1 MHTLCERKKT
11 RLVRQRKRLV
21 RRGHACCGHACCGV
35 AHAATG
41 RVADAGADT
50 DATTF
55 AIATPT
61 SGKDVQVW
69 RKPPVLRR
77 QWLVLRV
84 LHITP
89 LGLSS
94 VQGDVPDTASWR
106 PGAAAS
112 VAGAGGA
119 AAIATAATIVVAAPG
134 DRKVPVRRQP
144 SVLPRQWLVL
154 PVLHFAPVGLLVRGR
169 VRDPTTRQAVN
180 STAEQDAPGLQP
192 PAQVRGHRARRGSR
206 GVLARQRAHS
216 RRRVCPHER
225 LKPAAQLHRE
235 QHPGAVQRLPE
246 PLGLRRCRPGQVPGG
261 LPQPRTLLPLRR
273 QPERLP
279 PRRHVPLVADDA
291 STARVPAALRRVVP

>member
-1 MHTLCERKKT
+1 MRAHEKLA
-11 RLVRQRKRLV
+11 LVRQRKTGALSRGAA
-21 RRGHACCGHACCGV
+21 GHACCRV

-61 SGKDVQVW
+61 AGKDVQVW
-69 RKPPVLRR
+69 RQPPVLRR

-106 PGAAAS
+106 PGVAAS
-112 VAGAGGA
+112 VAVGA
-119 AAIATAATIVVAAPG
+119 AAIATAAAIVAAPG
-134 DRKVPVRRQP
+134 DGKVPVRRQP

-180 STAEQDAPGLQP
+180 PTAEQDAPGLQP

-216 RRRVCPHER
+216 RRRVCPHEC

-235 QHPGAVQRLPE
+235 QHPGAVQRLSE